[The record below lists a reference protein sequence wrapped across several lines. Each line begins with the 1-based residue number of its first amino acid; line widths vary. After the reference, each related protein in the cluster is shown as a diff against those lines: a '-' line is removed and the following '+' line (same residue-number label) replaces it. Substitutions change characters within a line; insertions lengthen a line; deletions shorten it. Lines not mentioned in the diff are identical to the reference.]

1 MVITSACTPATN
13 TPLTPTP
20 TLTLIT
26 PTLLPTDT
34 PLPTKT
40 SVPTKT
46 PIPPTATIQ
55 ANDSEELHILFIY
68 RQGSISS
75 ADVKHIAEAANL
87 TIKTKSSP
95 PRLMPGA
102 SNMRS
107 LEQITLAEFGA
118 MLSGKGESETGPKN
132 EKKDVT
138 PSGAKLT
145 KADAARMAKSPTL
158 GELFR
163 EHGPVLFF
171 NAKQKSEGGPGP
183 CPRPI
188 SPSCVEIVSPPLVPF
203 CMCLLDFDI
212 VRFGLNKR
220 MSSPDTSQRLIVIT
234 FNQTPETI
242 GEFKRLFCTLYHG
255 DCGGPIGKPTPL
267 TELVTVRTYAPLKWN
282 GPIED
287 EKALRQALDN
297 RALDTPIKFGDQPA
311 QTITCMR
318 RDAKGNCNWWRICGS
333 LGPNGAYRCYDI
345 IDFGPGIGWQVAW

>member
-1 MVITSACTPATN
+1 MKKS
-13 TPLTPTP
+13 
-20 TLTLIT
+20 LTLALTIVVLGLFAGLGMAQQRR
-26 PTLLPTDT
+26 PEPQE
-34 PLPTKT
+34 KK
-40 SVPTKT
+40 VPV
-46 PIPPTATIQ
+46 
-55 ANDSEELHILFIY
+55 ANDSGELYILFMY
-68 RQGSISS
+68 REGSISS
-75 ADVKHIAEAANL
+75 ADVKHFVETANL

-102 SNMRS
+102 SNMRF

-118 MLSGKGESETGPKN
+118 LLSLNGGESKTGKRRRGQAA
-132 EKKDVT
+132 ESDSGLREDDT

-203 CMCLLDFDI
+203 CMCLLDLDI
-212 VRFGLNKR
+212 PRLGESSR

-234 FNQTPETI
+234 FNQTPETL

-267 TELVTVRTYAPLKWN
+267 PEPVTVRTYAPVKWN

-287 EKALRQALDN
+287 ERALQRALHN
-297 RALDTPIKFGDQPA
+297 RALDVPIKLGDQPD
-311 QTITCMR
+311 QKITCMR
-318 RDAKGNCNWWRICGS
+318 RDAQGKCNWWRICGS
-333 LGPNGAYRCYDI
+333 LGHNGAYRCYDI
-345 IDFGPGIGWQVAW
+345 IDCGPGIGWQVAW

>member
-1 MVITSACTPATN
+1 MLVQSIPR
-13 TPLTPTP
+13 
-20 TLTLIT
+20 
-26 PTLLPTDT
+26 
-34 PLPTKT
+34 PLPDMTRKK
-40 SVPTKT
+40 VPV
-46 PIPPTATIQ
+46 
-55 ANDSEELHILFIY
+55 ANDSGELHILFIY

-75 ADVKHIAEAANL
+75 ADVKHVVEAANL

-102 SNMRS
+102 SNMS
-107 LEQITLAEFGA
+107 FLEQVTLAEFGA
-118 MLSGKGESETGPKN
+118 MLSLNVGESKTGKRRKGQAA
-132 EKKDVT
+132 EKDSGHSTDDTVRGTDVGT
-138 PSGAKLT
+138 M
-145 KADAARMAKSPTL
+145 RMAKSPTL

-163 EHGPVLFF
+163 KHGPVLFF
-171 NAKQKSEGGPGP
+171 NAKQISEGGPGP

-203 CMCLLDFDI
+203 CMCLLDLDI
-212 VRFGLNKR
+212 PRLGESSR

-234 FNQTPETI
+234 FNQTPETL

-267 TELVTVRTYAPLKWN
+267 PEPVTVRTYAPVKWN

-287 EKALRQALDN
+287 ERALRQALEN
-297 RALDTPIKFGDQPA
+297 SALDTPIKLGDQPA

-333 LGPNGAYRCYDI
+333 LGPNGAYSCYDI
-345 IDFGPGIGWQVAW
+345 MDLGPGIGWQVVW

>member
-1 MVITSACTPATN
+1 MKK
-13 TPLTPTP
+13 L
-20 TLTLIT
+20 LTLALTIVVLGLFAGLGMAQQRR
-26 PTLLPTDT
+26 PEP
-34 PLPTKT
+34 KEKK
-40 SVPTKT
+40 VPV
-46 PIPPTATIQ
+46 
-55 ANDSEELHILFIY
+55 ANDSGELHILFIY

-75 ADVKHIAEAANL
+75 ADVKHIVEAANL

-102 SNMRS
+102 SNMRF
-107 LEQITLAEFGA
+107 LEQVTLAEFGA
-118 MLSGKGESETGPKN
+118 MLSGKGDSEKKGPKS
-132 EKKDVT
+132 DYT
-138 PSGAKLT
+138 PSPGKLT
-145 KADAARMAKSPTL
+145 KDDLVPPATPFSGQRAESDASPRMAKSPTL

-171 NAKQKSEGGPGP
+171 NAKQISEGGPGP

-188 SPSCVEIVSPPLVPF
+188 SPSCVDLVRPPLLSSF
-203 CMCLLDFDI
+203 CMCLLDLDI
-212 VRFGLNKR
+212 PRLGESSR

-234 FNQTPETI
+234 FNQTPETLS
-242 GEFKRLFCTLYHG
+242 EFKGLFCTLYHG

-267 TELVTVRTYAPLKWN
+267 PEPVTVRTYAPVKWN

-287 EKALRQALDN
+287 ERALRQALEN
-297 RALDTPIKFGDQPA
+297 SALDTPIKFGDQPA

-345 IDFGPGIGWQVAW
+345 MDLGPGIGWQVAW